1 MVTNVFL
8 LQGIPRKQPV
18 WNGSPGTEAKH
29 LKHFLSRP
37 MHKLKLEV
45 WKARV
50 QMCKCARERA
60 ASYEE
65 DCLVMKEQ
73 LKTVVL
79 SSKVLKNAW
88 RSEGWDAHREC

>member
-18 WNGSPGTEAKH
+18 WNGSHGTEAKH

-37 MHKLKLEV
+37 MNKLKLEV
-45 WKARV
+45 WKTRV
-50 QMCKCARERA
+50 QMRKSASERA
-60 ASYEE
+60 ASYEG